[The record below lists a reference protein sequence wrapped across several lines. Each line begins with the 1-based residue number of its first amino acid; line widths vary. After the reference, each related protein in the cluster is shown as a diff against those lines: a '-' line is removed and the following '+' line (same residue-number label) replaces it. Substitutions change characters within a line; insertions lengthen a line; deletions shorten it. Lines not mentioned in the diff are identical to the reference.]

1 MAQFL
6 APHPTNPQPR
16 LLRSVADILLDG
28 GLIVYPTD
36 SCYAFGWQL
45 GEKSAAERI
54 RRIRQTSKD
63 HNFTLVCRDLS
74 EIATYARIDNQAYRL
89 LRTLTPGPYTFILRA
104 TGEVPK
110 RLQHPKRR
118 SIGLRVPASPIAQG
132 ILDMLAAPL
141 MSSTLLLPGDDVPM
155 TDASEIRTRLEH
167 EVDAVVDGGSCG
179 IEPTTVLD
187 LSDGGVIVRRRGKGS
202 IAFLEQ

>member
-1 MAQFL
+1 MAQYF
-6 APHPTNPQPR
+6 AIHPSDPQPR
-16 LLRSVADILLDG
+16 LLRSITGILKDG

-36 SCYAFGWQL
+36 SCYAFGCQL

-54 RRIRQTSKD
+54 RRIRQTSKE

-89 LRTLTPGPYTFILRA
+89 LRALTPGPYTFILRA

-118 SIGLRVPASPIAQG
+118 SIGLRIPAHVITQR
-132 ILDMLAAPL
+132 ILEALGSPL

-155 TDASEIRTRLEH
+155 TDAEQIRTRLEH

-187 LSDGGVIVRRRGKGS
+187 LSEGEVVVRRRGRGDLG
-202 IAFLEQ
+202 FLGQ

>member
-1 MAQFL
+1 MAQFF
-6 APHPTNPQPR
+6 APHPANPQPR
-16 LLRSVADILLDG
+16 LLRTIADILLDG

-45 GEKSAAERI
+45 GDKSAAERI

-89 LRTLTPGPYTFILRA
+89 MRALTPGPYTFILRA

-118 SIGLRVPASPIAQG
+118 SIGLRIPAHAIAQG
-132 ILDMLAAPL
+132 ILDTLAAPL
-141 MSSTLLLPGDDVPM
+141 MSSTLLLPGDEAPL
-155 TDASEIRTRLEH
+155 TDASEIRIRLEH
-167 EVDAVVDGGSCG
+167 EVDAVIDGGSCG

-187 LSDGGVIVRRRGKGS
+187 LSHGDVVVRRKGKGS
-202 IAFLEQ
+202 TAFLEP

>member
-1 MAQFL
+1 MAQFFVI
-6 APHPTNPQPR
+6 HPSNPQSR
-16 LLRSVADILLDG
+16 LLRAVADILAAG

-36 SCYAFGWQL
+36 SCYAFGCQL

-54 RRIRQTSKD
+54 RKIRQTSKD

-89 LRTLTPGPYTFILRA
+89 IRALTPGPYTFILRA

-118 SIGLRVPASPIAQG
+118 SIGLRIPAHAIAQG
-132 ILDMLAAPL
+132 ILDTLEAPL
-141 MSSTLLLPGDDVPM
+141 MSSTLMLPGDEVPL
-155 TDASEIRTRLEH
+155 TDAEEIRARLER

-187 LSDGGVIVRRRGKGS
+187 LSGGDVVVRRRGRGDV
-202 IAFLEQ
+202 AFLES